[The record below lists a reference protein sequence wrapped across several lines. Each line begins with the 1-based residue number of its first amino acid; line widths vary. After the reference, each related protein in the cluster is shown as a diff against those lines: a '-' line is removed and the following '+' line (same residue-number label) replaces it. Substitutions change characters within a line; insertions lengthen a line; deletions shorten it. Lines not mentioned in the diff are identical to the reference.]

1 MMVWDDWRAIGVG
14 ALVALALVVSA
25 SLAHASEQKPSEALC
40 WLARKA
46 RDMAGGERQAE
57 HAARVRGVSEAVIAA
72 AKRCPPSAR

>member
-1 MMVWDDWRAIGVG
+1 MRALLVG
-14 ALVALALVVSA
+14 GLVAAIIVVFA
-25 SLAHASEQKPSEALC
+25 TAAHADNSKPSEALC

-72 AKRCPPSAR
+72 AKRCPPNAR